1 MSSESEEQPH
11 EAGSWKLSAAICAV
25 IIAAAGSLAFV
36 TFNTEPTAQKE
47 GATKK
52 TPMLVDVLEVT
63 TGKHRPHIQATGVV
77 RAAVDVQLQPQVS
90 GRVVEISE
98 AFVPGGFVKKGELLV
113 RLENADFRNTLAQRQ
128 SALEEIEAELAIEKG
143 RQDLARSEYKY
154 LDKELAPEKKK
165 LLLREPQLES
175 LQGRIKGARAN
186 VAQARLDL
194 KRTTIEAPFDAHI
207 LQRTANVG
215 SQLGPST
222 SVGRLVGLDAYWVA
236 IDVPLSK
243 LRWITLPNLERGEQG
258 ATVHIRNPRV
268 WEKDQSR
275 EAHLVSLVGSLD
287 SDTRM
292 ARILAEVKDPM
303 ARGEALKDQ
312 PPLILGEFVEVSIQG
327 REVDHAVK
335 LSRDYLRD
343 RDTVWVM
350 AEDKLSVREVE
361 VAFQDADFAYITAGL
376 KDGDKVVTTNI
387 STPVDGEP
395 LRLKPK
401 KQEAAMNTTGGER

>member
-1 MSSESEEQPH
+1 MT
-11 EAGSWKLSAAICAV
+11 L
-25 IIAAAGSLAFV
+25 
-36 TFNTEPTAQKE
+36 
-47 GATKK
+47 
-52 TPMLVDVLEVT
+52 
-63 TGKHRPHIQATGVV
+63 
-77 RAAVDVQLQPQVS
+77 AVDLNH
-90 GRVVEISE
+90 GI
-98 AFVPGGFVKKGELLV
+98 
-113 RLENADFRNTLAQRQ
+113 
-128 SALEEIEAELAIEKG
+128 
-143 RQDLARSEYKY
+143 
-154 LDKELAPEKKK
+154 
-165 LLLREPQLES
+165 
-175 LQGRIKGARAN
+175 
-186 VAQARLDL
+186 
-194 KRTTIEAPFDAHI
+194 
-207 LQRTANVG
+207 
-215 SQLGPST
+215 
-222 SVGRLVGLDAYWVA
+222 
-236 IDVPLSK
+236 
-243 LRWITLPNLERGEQG
+243 
-258 ATVHIRNPRV
+258 

-287 SDTRM
+287 NDTRM

-376 KDGDKVVTTNI
+376 KDGDKIVTTNI

-401 KQEAAMNTTGGER
+401 KQEAAMNTAGGER

>member
-1 MSSESEEQPH
+1 MPMEQDGQQQ

-63 TGKHRPHIQATGVV
+63 SGTHHPRIQATGVV
-77 RAAVDVQLQPQVS
+77 RAAVDVQLQPQIS

-98 AFVPGGFVKKGELLV
+98 SFVPGGFVKKGELLV
-113 RLENADFRNTLAQRQ
+113 KLENADFRNTLSQRQ
-128 SALEEIEAELAIEKG
+128 SELEQIEAELAIERG

-175 LQGRIKGARAN
+175 LEGRIKGAKAT

-194 KRTTIEAPFDAHI
+194 GRTTIEAPFDAHI
-207 LQRTANVG
+207 LQRTANIG
-215 SQLGPST
+215 SQLNQGT
-222 SVGRLVGLDAYWVA
+222 SVGRLVGLDAYWIA

-243 LRWITLPNLERGEQG
+243 LRWIALPDLEKGEKG
-258 ATVHIRNPRV
+258 ATVRVHNPRV
-268 WEKDQSR
+268 WEKDQTR
-275 EAHLVSLVGSLD
+275 EANLLSLVGSLD

-303 ARGEALKDQ
+303 ARSEELANH
-312 PPLILGEFVEVSIQG
+312 PPLILGEFVEVIIQG
-327 REVDHAVK
+327 REVKNAIK
-335 LSRDYLRD
+335 LSRDFLRD
-343 RDTVWVM
+343 QNTVWVM
-350 AEDKLSVREVE
+350 EEDKLRVRAVE

-376 KDGDKVVTTNI
+376 KDGDKIVITNI

-395 LRLKPK
+395 LRLKQAKP
-401 KQEAAMNTTGGER
+401 EAAMNTTGGTP